1 MAICATPIVV
11 VCVIV
16 AVSEARL
23 SNAQETRPD
32 ALPQSPASQRPA
44 VPPAKV
50 TTIRVPNG
58 GIQPQAMVDRNG
70 TVHLIYF
77 LGAPPA
83 GDIFYVRSADGKT
96 FSTPLRVNSS
106 PGSAIAIGNIRGAH
120 LALGRSGRVHVAWMG
135 SDKAKPRA
143 PGGAAPMLYTRLD
156 DAGTRFEPERNII
169 QKAVGLD
176 GGASLA
182 ADDAGRVYVT
192 WHAPE
197 PGSQGE
203 QHRCVWVARSSDDG
217 KTFAGEERANPEP
230 TGACGCCGMRAFV
243 DKEQTLYVM
252 YRSATEVVHRDM
264 YLILSKNQAKSFSEE
279 KLDSW
284 NIGAC
289 PMSTMAFAEGDGGVL
304 AAWET
309 SGQVYFSSAG
319 LDSSPKSRAIGAPGN
334 VTGRKHPAL
343 AVNALGETILVWTEG
358 MGWNRGGSVAWQ
370 VFDKSGRPTRA
381 RGRADG
387 VPVWSL
393 VAVFAQ
399 PSGDF
404 TILY

>member
-1 MAICATPIVV
+1 
-11 VCVIV
+11 
-16 AVSEARL
+16 
-23 SNAQETRPD
+23 
-32 ALPQSPASQRPA
+32 
-44 VPPAKV
+44 
-50 TTIRVPNG
+50 
-58 GIQPQAMVDRNG
+58 
-70 TVHLIYF
+70 
-77 LGAPPA
+77 
-83 GDIFYVRSADGKT
+83 
-96 FSTPLRVNSS
+96 
-106 PGSAIAIGNIRGAH
+106 
-120 LALGRSGRVHVAWMG
+120 
-135 SDKAKPRA
+135 
-143 PGGAAPMLYTRLD
+143 
-156 DAGTRFEPERNII
+156 
-169 QKAVGLD
+169 
-176 GGASLA
+176 
-182 ADDAGRVYVT
+182 
-192 WHAPE
+192 
-197 PGSQGE
+197 
-203 QHRCVWVARSSDDG
+203 
-217 KTFAGEERANPEP
+217 
-230 TGACGCCGMRAFV
+230 MRAFV